1 MNRQIKK
8 YLYSGYLSLK
18 KEWVFSFN
26 FVMTLLTLA
35 IQAVI
40 YLLMLGRIFPA
51 GSDLSAVELTAYY
64 VIVNFVSITI
74 SPAMYVAYDHM
85 VAINSGDIILD
96 FVKPASCVIKHYVTT
111 FFPALLKLLLN
122 LLVVLV
128 MQIYVLDQ
136 FDLRAIGLGVFSTL
150 LAFSILYFWQGI
162 VGCMAIYVHDVTRI
176 RDVINSLGMVL
187 GGKLLPSALLW
198 GNLKNIVYWTPFPY
212 IYDVPTSFFL
222 GHMSYSSLTYQ
233 ALWVL
238 FLGSLYHVLFTFF
251 VQRNI
256 EYGG

>member
-8 YLYSGYLSLK
+8 HLYSGYLSLK

-40 YLLMLGRIFPA
+40 YLFMLDHIFPT
-51 GSDLSAVELTAYY
+51 GSALSAVELTAYY

-85 VAINSGDIILD
+85 VAINTGDIILD
-96 FVKPASCVIKHYVTT
+96 FVKPASCVIRRYVTT
-111 FFPALLKLLLN
+111 FFPTLLKLLLN

-136 FDLRAIGLGVFSTL
+136 FELRSVGLGVFSTL

-162 VGCMAIYVHDVTRI
+162 VGCMAIYFHDITRI

-198 GNLKNIVYWTPFPY
+198 GDLKNIAYWTPFPY
-212 IYDVPTSFFL
+212 IYDVPTNFFL
-222 GHMSYSSLTYQ
+222 GHMNYTYLTVQ

-238 FLGSLYHVLFTFF
+238 FLGTLYSVLFKFF